1 MGIYVATALLASDTR
16 LFEQIDMERVEAER
30 TRVLES
36 PFATPMIFRVV
47 K

>member
-1 MGIYVATALLASDTR
+1 MRIHVATALLGADTR

-36 PFATPMIFRVV
+36 PFATHMIFRVV